1 MKHKSN
7 HWPSRL
13 LAAKLAGLFC
23 LLGIVVWAH
32 EGHAPLPSKG
42 VEVDVKKGTILLTKS
57 ARDALGVKTAVVQ
70 KRPQE
75 ERLLAYANIVAPW
88 AQRAFVS
95 SQVTGK
101 ITKLLAQ
108 SGQLV
113 ADGEPLAE
121 LESSEL
127 ENLQHELLQAKIA
140 YELSQKLLDHYL
152 LLAAE
157 SVIGRQAQDAA
168 AKHVSNQY
176 SLEIARAKLK
186 NVGLSSEDIQRLE
199 TNGESEFSKVLTI
212 KSPIAGRAHHIALSL
227 GKIIQPRE
235 HLFEVVDIS
244 KVWCRIDILEKDIHR
259 VAAGQTVEIRLSSR
273 PNDVFTGTIAV
284 IEQFLDSQT
293 HLGRAWVDLK
303 NANPQNPQ
311 LLPGMFGQAHIVI
324 PGNESLNSVPA
335 TAVARD
341 GAERFVLLQNEET
354 AKASVFSKH
363 NIVVVSQDAE
373 TVKFKSNSVFSEDVV
388 VTTGA
393 HELFNFFVQSVLVL
407 SPEACQ
413 NIGLKTAKVA
423 AASVDELLNVHGQI
437 ELPPE
442 GRDHVSV
449 QLPGRIAKILVS
461 RGAQVSAGD
470 VLVELESLELQ
481 DLQVKLIAS
490 QIEAQNLEATIERLK
505 RALTAQTIA
514 QRQMWEAESELLT
527 IRNRME
533 NIVHRLEG
541 AGLSEEQLVGVL
553 NEKKLVTRLPI
564 RATISGTVVGFEK
577 ALGQSVEL
585 GEKILELH
593 DNSRH
598 WIRGFVTEK
607 EAGLVT
613 IGQAAR
619 VRLLAD
625 PAFLGTAKVVR
636 RDQSLDPTSRTLS
649 FWLELDQ
656 KPSTQF
662 HDNMLTNISLILQTA
677 EPTLAIPQESLVKE
691 SNRRYVFVKQAD
703 GRFER
708 RNVTTGR
715 FDERFIEVI
724 SGLKIDEEVASWG
737 AVELQSAYNSL
748 R

>member
-1 MKHKSN
+1 MKPKTTF
-7 HWPSRL
+7 RTGKGL
-13 LAAKLAGLFC
+13 RAKLVGLFC
-23 LLGIVVWAH
+23 LFGIVVWAH

-42 VEVDVKKGTILLTKS
+42 VEVDIKKGTILLTKS
-57 ARDALGVKTAVVQ
+57 ARDALGLKTAVVQ

-75 ERLLAYANIVAPW
+75 ERLLAYASIVAPW

-101 ITKLLAQ
+101 VTKLLVQ
-108 SGQLV
+108 PGQLV
-113 ADGEPLAE
+113 AEGETLAE

-140 YELSQKLLDHYL
+140 FELSQKLLDHYRS
-152 LLAAE
+152 LAAE
-157 SVIGRQAQDAA
+157 SVIGRQVQDAA
-168 AKHVSNQY
+168 AKHATNQY

-186 NVGLSSEDIQRLE
+186 NIGLADADIQRLE
-199 TNGESEFSKVLTI
+199 TNGETEFSKFLTI

-227 GKIIQPRE
+227 GKVIQPRE
-235 HLFEVVDIS
+235 HLFEVVDIA
-244 KVWCRIDILEKDIHR
+244 KVWCRIDILEKDVHR
-259 VAAGQTVEIRLSSR
+259 IAVGQTVEIRLSSR
-273 PNDVFTGTIAV
+273 PDDVFKGKIAV
-284 IEQFLDSQT
+284 TEQFLDSET
-293 HLGRAWVDLK
+293 HLGRAWVDLE

-324 PGNESLNSVPA
+324 PGVESLNSVPA
-335 TAVARD
+335 SAVARD
-341 GAERFVLLQNEET
+341 GAERFVLVQNEET
-354 AKASVFSKH
+354 AKASVFAKH

-373 TVKFKSNSVFSEDVV
+373 TVMFKSSSVFPEDVV
-388 VTTGA
+388 VTIGA
-393 HELFNFFVQSVLVL
+393 HELFNFFVQSVLTL
-407 SPEACQ
+407 SPEAYQ
-413 NIGLKTAKVA
+413 NIGLKTAKVT
-423 AASVDELLNVHGQI
+423 SLRIDDLLNVQGQI

-442 GRDHVSV
+442 GRDFVSV
-449 QLPGRIAKILVS
+449 QLPGRIAKILVT

-490 QIEAQNLEATIERLK
+490 QIESQNLEVTIERLK
-505 RALTAQTIA
+505 KAITTQSVA
-514 QRQMWEAESELLT
+514 QRQLWEAESELLT
-527 IRNRME
+527 IRNQME
-533 NIVHRLEG
+533 NIHHRLEA
-541 AGLSEEQLVGVL
+541 AGLSEEQLAGVL
-553 NEKKLVTRLPI
+553 NEKKLVTSLPI

-613 IGQAAR
+613 IGQSAR

-677 EPTLAIPQESLVKE
+677 EPKLAIPQEALVKE
-691 SNRRYVFVKQAD
+691 SNRRYVFVKQPN
-703 GRFER
+703 GRFSR

-715 FDERFIEVI
+715 FDERFVEVT
-724 SGLKIDEEVASWG
+724 SGLYINEEVASWG